1 MNKLGM
7 PLNDNSISVWLMMTI
22 KGSICQDRWIAHF
35 FLNNKKIVMLQD
47 FSTEMT
53 KNSAGHKPP
62 NPVAILGIAEDIVMP
77 VYSAIVEPRLTTSK
91 SSNISLGHHQFTK

>member
-1 MNKLGM
+1 
-7 PLNDNSISVWLMMTI
+7 
-22 KGSICQDRWIAHF
+22 
-35 FLNNKKIVMLQD
+35 MLQD

-53 KNSAGHKPP
+53 KNFAGHKPP

-91 SSNISLGHHQFTK
+91 SSNISLGHHQFTKWK